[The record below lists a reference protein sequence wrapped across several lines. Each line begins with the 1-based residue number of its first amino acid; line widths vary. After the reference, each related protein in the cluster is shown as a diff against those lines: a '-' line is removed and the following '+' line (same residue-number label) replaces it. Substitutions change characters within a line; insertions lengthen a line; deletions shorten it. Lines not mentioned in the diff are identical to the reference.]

1 MLKSIKKYLPL
12 NFSKKT
18 DATECLYENINLNS
32 HFLLK
37 YQNDTI
43 GHLSYDGEKWTF
55 IYSDWF
61 KNQKELE
68 YLFEFPDTSKK
79 YKNESLW
86 PFFASRIP
94 SNKQPK
100 VQDFYENN
108 PSEKNNIVKLL
119 AEFGKTSI
127 NNPFKLTM
135 CL

>member
-12 NFSKKT
+12 NLNKKANNI
-18 DATECLYENINLNS
+18 DCLYENVNPNNS
-32 HFLLK
+32 FLLK

-43 GHLSYDGEKWTF
+43 GYLSFDGKLWTF

-79 YKNESLW
+79 YQNENLW

-100 VQDFYENN
+100 VQDFYENH

-119 AEFGKTSI
+119 AEFGKTSV
-127 NNPFKLTM
+127 NNPFKLTV